1 MHADLQLGAEHA
13 PGAPP
18 RDDLEERRIADEA
31 FAQLRPEL
39 HRVACV
45 RRQCVH
51 AYCGKEVTGLENL
64 FFRNEVSKTSP

>member
-18 RDDLEERRIADEA
+18 RDDLEEGGIADEA
-31 FAQLRPEL
+31 FAQLRPQL

-45 RRQCVH
+45 RRQGVH
-51 AYCGKEVTGLENL
+51 AYCGKKVRRL
-64 FFRNEVSKTSP
+64 